1 MNGRSSTCALH
12 VKKFLSKYKTCVKRE
27 LEEYFIFIQDISIFY
42 IIFYYVLMAWLVA
55 YETFLKNLLMMSL
68 TNAIYTPVVLFNV
81 ILPET

>member
-1 MNGRSSTCALH
+1 MNGRPSTYVLH

-27 LEEYFIFIQDISIFY
+27 LEEYFMFIQDISIFY
-42 IIFYYVLMAWLVA
+42 IIFYYDLMTWLVA

-68 TNAIYTPVVLFNV
+68 ANAMYTPVVLFNI